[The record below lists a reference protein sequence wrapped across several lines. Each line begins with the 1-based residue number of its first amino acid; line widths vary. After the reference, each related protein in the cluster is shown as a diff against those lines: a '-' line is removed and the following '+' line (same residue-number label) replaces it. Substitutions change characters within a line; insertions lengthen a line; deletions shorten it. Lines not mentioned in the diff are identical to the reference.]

1 MTAIKEKNPN
11 EYPLYGT
18 IFRTIFDSTFRASA
32 DPAPLS
38 LAHSAFV
45 LPIASSITGGNGTA
59 IGEGGAGMR
68 RTGCRTG
75 PSRGNVKA
83 RGRGRI
89 GPSPRDPRKFRRR
102 GRDLLHLS
110 VQRDGAARQ
119 RRRRAHLYFASR
131 ATAVSQERGLLKWG
145 RKKKSTRA
153 NSSTVICFWMA
164 REKVC
169 IAKV

>member
-1 MTAIKEKNPN
+1 
-11 EYPLYGT
+11 
-18 IFRTIFDSTFRASA
+18 
-32 DPAPLS
+32 
-38 LAHSAFV
+38 
-45 LPIASSITGGNGTA
+45 
-59 IGEGGAGMR
+59 MR

-89 GPSPRDPRKFRRR
+89 GPAPGDPRKFRRR
-102 GRDLLHLS
+102 GRDLLHPS
-110 VQRDGAARQ
+110 VQKDGATRQ

-145 RKKKSTRA
+145 KKKKSTRA